1 MEQSKQRT
9 ISVRLTDDVVVQL
22 ETLARFDGVALAEE
36 IREGIG
42 LLLAARKAD
51 PEFHDRVR
59 TVLEDAKTLLNEI
72 GEEDVAEAS
81 ANHTGPRGGGRTAAA
96 GLGALQP
103 GHGCERRRLK
113 VLAAA
118 WRVFTGD
125 ARNGISG
132 RS

>member
-72 GEEDVAEAS
+72 GEEDVAEALGEPTQAPVAVEGLRQQDLVRS
-81 ANHTGPRGGGRTAAA
+81 NQGMAVSDGG
-96 GLGALQP
+96 
-103 GHGCERRRLK
+103 
-113 VLAAA
+113 
-118 WRVFTGD
+118 
-125 ARNGISG
+125 
-132 RS
+132 